1 MLRSTKLIRG
11 DIFVAPPQSPP
22 GIDPRGPVW
31 GTNRN
36 NGPILM
42 KFGMNNSGGVRNKTQ
57 LLNFPPTPIYP
68 PWGGISPPLGNFCS
82 NGPIF
87 MKFGMND
94 SGGVR
99 NKT

>member
-1 MLRSTKLIRG
+1 MSPDSEPKNTKAHNLKVIEKMSNLMHIWEFKILRSTKLIRG
-11 DIFVAPPQSPP
+11 VIFVAPPQSPP

-31 GTNRN
+31 GTNKN
-36 NGPILM
+36 NGPIL
-42 KFGMNNSGGVRNKTQ
+42 
-57 LLNFPPTPIYP
+57 
-68 PWGGISPPLGNFCS
+68 
-82 NGPIF
+82 